1 MILLIELMVWY
12 DFISPRVCLYS
23 KLGEVRLFY
32 DVDLGCVDTHI
43 LILFSYIDTILP
55 GDCLDDRLWE
65 IFSFFS
71 M

>member
-1 MILLIELMVWY
+1 MLILLTELMVWY
-12 DFISPRVCLYS
+12 YFISPRVCLYG

-32 DVDLGCVDTHI
+32 DVDLGCVDTPNRAHI
-43 LILFSYIDTILP
+43 LILFSL

-65 IFSFFS
+65 IYFLVW